1 MNQKTSTI
9 HEHAHEDDEDG
20 SQDIDGEM
28 RVQDN
33 QLYNQTHMKNA
44 VKNSDMSNDGEVI
57 DIYDILVSNHSQGK
71 HVRFRESNS
80 LISDLLMDN
89 DYKSNPTKK

>member
-33 QLYNQTHMKNA
+33 QLYN
-44 VKNSDMSNDGEVI
+44 
-57 DIYDILVSNHSQGK
+57 
-71 HVRFRESNS
+71 
-80 LISDLLMDN
+80 
-89 DYKSNPTKK
+89 